1 MGSGKMGRTSIS
13 IKLIVAVCCL
23 GLSAMSCGDGSNLR
37 DQTVVAIVNGT
48 PITEA
53 QLIER
58 LKYGPGPRVLLKMID
73 TRLIVAEAARRQ
85 IKPGGEQVELKL
97 SQVASRLGSERELTA
112 MLREHNTSRAE
123 LKDRLRVDAMLDEIA
138 TQQITIEDAQ
148 VQQYYQEHLEE
159 FSHGEQV
166 RARMILT
173 ETRENA
179 EAIKVAL
186 DSGGDFAGLAQALSI
201 DPGTAQQ
208 EGDMGY
214 FERGDYADEI
224 TQVAFSLEPGQV
236 SGVFAVPDGYCII
249 KVEGRR
255 PAGTKALDQVQGQI
269 VPRLK
274 HRQRDK
280 MRQQWLVEQ
289 RKRARLKIPDARL
302 RGVIEALL
310 DTAPPPNPYEF

>member
-1 MGSGKMGRTSIS
+1 MGSGKMGRTSIL

-37 DQTVVAIVNGT
+37 DQTVMAIVNGT

-58 LKYGPGPRVLLKMID
+58 LKYGPGPRVLLRMID

-255 PAGTKALDQVQGQI
+255 PAGTEALDQVQGQI
-269 VPRLK
+269 VSRLK
-274 HRQRDK
+274 HRQRDQ

-289 RKRARLKIPDARL
+289 RQRARLKISDPRL